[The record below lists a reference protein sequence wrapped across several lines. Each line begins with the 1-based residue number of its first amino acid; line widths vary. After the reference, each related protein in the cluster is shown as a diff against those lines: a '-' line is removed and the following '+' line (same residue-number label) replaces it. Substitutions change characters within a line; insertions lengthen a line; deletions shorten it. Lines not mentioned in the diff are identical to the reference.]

1 MNNQEKK
8 EIGKNTGKSLSK
20 LYILA
25 LSAVAVLTIAGQVLI
40 QRAIS
45 SQQSDSHVINLAG
58 SQRYLSQQIVKFS
71 ILIHKDIE
79 HQDYP
84 AKAGQLLN
92 YIHMWKKGHY
102 GLQFGDKALN
112 LPGDNSA
119 VITRMFEEIDPFFE
133 KIAESADSIV
143 ALAPVGASEHGRVGE
158 YVQKILQNEDAFFQG
173 MDRIVNQYDLEAKA
187 KVAFLK
193 KVEYVLVL
201 ATLIILLLE
210 GLFIF
215 RPAAKKIKETI
226 RDLTESEDR
235 SNQLA
240 AKLKIANM
248 NLQKSLK
255 DLKDVNFAMDKATI
269 LAKTDRYGIITYV
282 NHKFCQIMHYEASEL
297 VGQRFNLVSSHYHSK
312 SFFDRMWEQISAGE
326 VWNHEIQN
334 KTREGTSVWLD
345 ATIVPVLDNQGV
357 PESYIAIYSD
367 VTARFRQSI
376 NEQKI
381 RSSSL
386 IDGQEKERKNIAREL
401 HDGLGQMLTA
411 LKFNFEGIKGG
422 RSKSEQ
428 EKIAEIRKQI
438 SDTIQ
443 ETRRISFNLMPSVL
457 NDYGLLPAVKH
468 LADQV
473 AKYHQIEVSVESDWK
488 SERLGRQIETN
499 LYRIIQEALNNAVKY
514 AEADQVFIAIDRLTD
529 CLRLEIT
536 DNGKGF
542 LVKEADRKKTA
553 GSGNGITNIQER
565 TDLINGE
572 FQIKSAPG
580 HGTRILI
587 KVPCVVLV

>member
-8 EIGKNTGKSLSK
+8 QIGKNTGKALSK

-25 LSAVAVLTIAGQVLI
+25 LSAVAVLTIAGQILI
-40 QRAIS
+40 QREIS

-79 HQDYP
+79 HRDYP
-84 AKAGQLLN
+84 EKAGQLLR
-92 YIHMWKKGHY
+92 YIRMWKKGHY
-102 GLQFGDKALN
+102 GLQFGDKELN
-112 LPGDNSA
+112 LPGDNSVA
-119 VITRMFEEIDPFFE
+119 VARMFEEIDPFFE
-133 KIAESADSIV
+133 KVAESADSIV
-143 ALAPVGASEHGRVGE
+143 ALASVGASDHVQLGR
-158 YVQKILQNEDAFFQG
+158 YVQKILENEDAFFQG

-226 RDLTESEDR
+226 SDLTESENR
-235 SNQLA
+235 ASQLA
-240 AKLKIANM
+240 GKLKIANM
-248 NLQKSLK
+248 NLLKSLK

-269 LAKTDRYGIITYV
+269 LAKTDRYGVITYV

-297 VGQRFNLVSSHYHSK
+297 IGQRFNIISSHYHSK

-326 VWNHEIQN
+326 VWNHEVQN

-381 RSSSL
+381 RSSSI
-386 IDGQEKERKNIAREL
+386 IDGQERERKNIAREL

-457 NDYGLLPAVKH
+457 HDYGLLPAVKH

-473 AKYHQIEVSVESDWK
+473 ARYHQIDVCVESDWK
-488 SERLGRQIETN
+488 GERLGRQIETN

-514 AEADQVFIAIDRLTD
+514 AEADQVSIAIDRLTD

-542 LVKEADRKKTA
+542 LVHESDRKKTA

-565 TDLINGE
+565 TALINGE

-580 HGTRILI
+580 QGTRILI
-587 KVPCVVLV
+587 RVPCAVLV

>member
-8 EIGKNTGKSLSK
+8 QIGKNTGKALSK

-25 LSAVAVLTIAGQVLI
+25 LSAVAVLTIAGQILI
-40 QRAIS
+40 QREIS

-79 HQDYP
+79 HRDYP
-84 AKAGQLLN
+84 EKAGQLLR
-92 YIHMWKKGHY
+92 YIRMWKKGHY
-102 GLQFGDKALN
+102 GLQFGDKELN
-112 LPGDNSA
+112 LPGDNSVA
-119 VITRMFEEIDPFFE
+119 VARMFEEIDPFFE
-133 KIAESADSIV
+133 KVAESADSIV
-143 ALAPVGASEHGRVGE
+143 ALASVGASDHVQLGR
-158 YVQKILQNEDAFFQG
+158 YVQKILENEDAFFQG

-226 RDLTESEDR
+226 SDLTESENR
-235 SNQLA
+235 ASQLA
-240 AKLKIANM
+240 GKLKIANM
-248 NLQKSLK
+248 NLLKSLK

-297 VGQRFNLVSSHYHSK
+297 IGQRFNIISSHYHSK

-326 VWNHEIQN
+326 VWNHEVQN

-381 RSSSL
+381 RSSSI
-386 IDGQEKERKNIAREL
+386 IDGQERERKNIAREL

-457 NDYGLLPAVKH
+457 YDYGLLPAVKH

-473 AKYHQIEVSVESDWK
+473 ARYHQIDVCVESDWK
-488 SERLGRQIETN
+488 GERLGRQIETN

-514 AEADQVFIAIDRLTD
+514 AEADQVSIAIDRLTD

-542 LVKEADRKKTA
+542 LVHESDRKKTA

-565 TDLINGE
+565 TALINGE

-580 HGTRILI
+580 QGTRILI
-587 KVPCVVLV
+587 RVPCAVLV